1 MDRTRTR
8 TGLLQVQREVFSVS
22 DDLSHM
28 LVLVLVHWVF
38 NQRSH
43 LTEYSRTLQVLLVG
57 DTGLILQ
64 QNLVPTQ
71 TESAEPAEISQNF
84 SFSSSPPQL

>member
-8 TGLLQVQREVFSVS
+8 TGLLQVQREVSSVS
-22 DDLSHM
+22 DDLSHL

-43 LTEYSRTLQVLLVG
+43 LTEHSRTLQVLMAG
-57 DTGLILQ
+57 DAGLILQ

-71 TESAEPAEISQNF
+71 TESAEPAEIS
-84 SFSSSPPQL
+84 